1 MAIPAIDLDRLST
14 DERLGLLEQV
24 WESLS
29 QEPEAV
35 PLTEGQ
41 KRDLDARLDE
51 LESQGPDGLTWEDVV
66 REARRGR

>member
-14 DERLGLLEQV
+14 DERLGLLERV

-66 REARRGR
+66 QEARRGR